1 MIKRQKCV
9 GQQQLMAAE
18 EVLFGNLP
26 SWQVP
31 TRVGD
36 ETLLVVG
43 PTTFLLLHKHAFI
56 CQLQPCEI
64 ILEICLR
71 QFSPLNVIWHQ
82 YSFHNSKRFAVFF
95 ISVPFLEQFSPRGL
109 GIGLVVPSHLYSA
122 TGRTK
127 AHCKEQWHRA
137 VPLPENHR
145 KIWTRFD
152 YNRDNQKITNCQ
164 IGEII

>member
-43 PTTFLLLHKHAFI
+43 PSTFLLLHKHAFI

-64 ILEICLR
+64 ILETCLR

-82 YSFHNSKRFAVFF
+82 YSFHNSKRFTLAVFF
-95 ISVPFLEQFSPRGL
+95 FPFHSWNSFHPEGWEL
-109 GIGLVVPSHLYSA
+109 GWSSHLICIQQL
-122 TGRTK
+122 GRQRHTAK
-127 AHCKEQWHRA
+127 SNGTVRSLCQKTMAKSG
-137 VPLPENHR
+137 PGLITIGTTR
-145 KIWTRFD
+145 KSLISK
-152 YNRDNQKITNCQ
+152 QVK
-164 IGEII
+164 